1 MSADASAKKTRHRRT
16 DDGWEE
22 TGDELGRCGTLGSL
36 GLFDGFLHL
45 RGGSGSGHD
54 VQWDADYEASG
65 PGEHD
70 VFDAKRVGIDPAPDE
85 GVERTDDAEDAM
97 EGAFGPKTMSVRVT
111 LSVICGIQLGSR
123 PSYRVAPASER

>member
-1 MSADASAKKTRHRRT
+1 MRAGHSTQQKTRHRRT

-22 TGDELGRCGTLGSL
+22 TGDELRRCGTLGSL
-36 GLFDGFLHL
+36 GFFDGFLHL
-45 RGGSGSGHD
+45 GCGSGSSHE
-54 VQWDADYEASG
+54 VNRNADHKAG
-65 PGEHD
+65 RPGEHD
-70 VFDAKRVGIDPAPDE
+70 VFDAKGVGIDPAPDE
-85 GVERTDDAEDAM
+85 GIERTDDAM